1 VGLAGALGHG
11 GDRVGRG
18 SGPRSRARLRGGFSL
33 LLFFLVLFIFPAINF
48 IYYNELHIKRIHTKA
63 KHHTK
68 TNIFPH
74 DASII
79 IPLGF
84 Y

>member
-1 VGLAGALGHG
+1 MFFPFIL
-11 GDRVGRG
+11 
-18 SGPRSRARLRGGFSL
+18 FS
-33 LLFFLVLFIFPAINF
+33 ISAIKF
-48 IYYNELHIKRIHTKA
+48 IYNIEPHIKWIHTKA
-63 KHHTK
+63 NHQTK
-68 TNIFPH
+68 TNTFQH

>member
-1 VGLAGALGHG
+1 MRPSWAK
-11 GDRVGRG
+11 GRFF
-18 SGPRSRARLRGGFSL
+18 PFIIFLPF
-33 LLFFLVLFIFPAINF
+33 LFLFPAINF

-68 TNIFPH
+68 TNIFSH

>member
-1 VGLAGALGHG
+1 VVGRVRKPAAEAGPAGARQAAG
-11 GDRVGRG
+11 
-18 SGPRSRARLRGGFSL
+18 LREIFPFIIFL
-33 LLFFLVLFIFPAINF
+33 PFLFLFPAIKF
-48 IYYNELHIKRIHTKA
+48 IYYNELHIKWIHTKA

-68 TNIFPH
+68 TNIFLH

>member
-1 VGLAGALGHG
+1 M
-11 GDRVGRG
+11 GRIG
-18 SGPRSRARLRGGFSL
+18 EGPVCFYFLFLFLFLNFLFS
-33 LLFFLVLFIFPAINF
+33 AIKF
-48 IYYNELHIKRIHTKA
+48 IYIIEPHVKWIHTKVRHQT
-63 KHHTK
+63 KK
-68 TNIFPH
+68 TNIFQH